1 MTTTQIEKLYKEAY
15 TSKEAG
21 LGKALSWFPNMA
33 KNYYKNNV
41 SLFPG
46 ARKLA
51 KGIWNTRLGKLFTV
65 GTGLYFGGR
74 YVGYPAYK
82 SIFNDPTEND
92 TVQKFQKWI
101 KDNPWQAG
109 AIAAGLITSPL
120 WLPAASNAIFG
131 GNAREQVKV
140 GPDRGTYQM
149 GYYPGR

>member
-1 MTTTQIEKLYKEAY
+1 MTTTQIENLYKEAY

-21 LGKALSWFPNMA
+21 LGAVLNWFPNMA

-41 SLFPG
+41 VLFPG

-51 KGIWNTRLGKLFTV
+51 KGLWGMRGGKLLAGGLGLV
-65 GTGLYFGGR
+65 GA
-74 YVGYPAYK
+74 GYAGNAAYNT
-82 SIFNDPTEND
+82 IFKDPKEND
-92 TVQKFQKWI
+92 TLKRFHKWI

-120 WLPAASNAIFG
+120 WLPAASNAIFR
-131 GNAREQVKV
+131 GNTREQIKV

>member
-21 LGKALSWFPNMA
+21 LGRALSWFPNMA

-41 SLFPG
+41 TLFPG

-51 KGIWNTRLGKLFTV
+51 RGLWDMRGGKLLAGV
-65 GTGLYFGGR
+65 LGVAGTGAA
-74 YVGYPAYK
+74 GYYAYNG
-82 SIFNDPTEND
+82 IFKDPKEND
-92 TVQKFQKWI
+92 TVKKFQKWI

-120 WLPAASNAIFG
+120 WLPAASRAVFG
-131 GNAREQVKV
+131 GNTREQIKV
-140 GPDRGTYQM
+140 GPYRGSYQM

>member
-21 LGKALSWFPNMA
+21 LGSVLNWFPNMA
-33 KNYYKNNV
+33 KKYYQNNV
-41 SLFPG
+41 TLFPG

-51 KGIWNTRLGKLFTV
+51 KGLWGIRGGKVLLGGL
-65 GTGLYFGGR
+65 GLAGAGAIGYTGYNR
-74 YVGYPAYK
+74 V
-82 SIFNDPTEND
+82 FNDPKEND

-101 KDNPWQAG
+101 KDNPWKAG

-131 GNAREQVKV
+131 RNTREQIKV